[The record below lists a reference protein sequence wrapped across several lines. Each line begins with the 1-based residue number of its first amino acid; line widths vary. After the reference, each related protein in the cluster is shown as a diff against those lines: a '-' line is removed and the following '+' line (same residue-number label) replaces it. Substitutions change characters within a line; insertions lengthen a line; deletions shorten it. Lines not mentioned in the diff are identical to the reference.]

1 MTIEITWNIE
11 QLERSLPDGLV
22 LTAHWRVTGVEGQYS
37 GTVYGSLALP
47 ANDPTDPGFVPYE
60 QITKE
65 QAISWVKEAMGDEQ
79 VAAHEANIISQIEK
93 QKAPATA
100 SGTPWN

>member
-1 MTIEITWNIE
+1 MTTQITWNIE
-11 QLERSLPDGLV
+11 QLERSMPDGLV
-22 LTAHWRVTGVEGQYS
+22 LTAHWRVTGIDGQHS
-37 GTVYGSLALP
+37 GTVYGSLGLP
-47 ANDPTDPGFVPYE
+47 TNDPTDPGFVPYD

-65 QAISWVKEAMGDEQ
+65 QAISWVKEAMGAEQ
-79 VAAHEANIISQIEK
+79 VAAHEANITAQIEQ

>member
-1 MTIEITWNIE
+1 MTTQITWNME

-22 LTAHWRVTGVEGQYS
+22 LTAHWRVTGIDGQYS
-37 GTVYGSLALP
+37 GTAYGSLGLP

-65 QAISWVKEAMGDEQ
+65 QAISWVKEAMGEEQ